1 MLKEHVYEEKITNA
15 AEKPLSH
22 INNLHNI
29 RLCNLNPFL
38 DYDIAFAK
46 SKLAMGLS
54 CLASS
59 SSCFSTLQNSIQRQ
73 IHHFCHS
80 LEFQIDGT
88 PRLLIIPFFATL
100 SNQGR
105 LIRRNDFS

>member
-29 RLCNLNPFL
+29 RLCNPNPFL
-38 DYDIAFAK
+38 DCDIAFAN

-54 CLASS
+54 CLAIVFFILLHPPTFKTPSRGRYIIFAILSS
-59 SSCFSTLQNSIQRQ
+59 F
-73 IHHFCHS
+73 
-80 LEFQIDGT
+80 E
-88 PRLLIIPFFATL
+88 
-100 SNQGR
+100 
-105 LIRRNDFS
+105 